1 VVSFHLVFQFFF
13 FFFFLENTSKAHAT
27 KEKDEQ
33 EFNRTACVLCKEYY
47 QVRDE
52 IEKTFAKQNK
62 ELVF

>member
-1 VVSFHLVFQFFF
+1 M
-13 FFFFLENTSKAHAT
+13 HAT